1 MVTKLS
7 AARKSRW
14 YQFLNI
20 LLVLGLMFS
29 LLSFQDRAV
38 AHAGEEVN
46 LNLVLTAAVPTP
58 QTPTGTITDPTPT
71 YTWTKLSGAALYRYA
86 LYQGTTL
93 KYALTVNP
101 TTCGSSSTTCSNT
114 PATVLSNG
122 AYTWK
127 VRAYMGGV
135 WNAYS
140 ANKSFTVASSAFVS
154 QFTSDASGW
163 IPQNGSWSVASGF
176 YQTPGLANKY
186 VSSRHKYNYDTF
198 TYQVKL
204 SRTGCANCPYGLY
217 FNGAP
222 LPLGSNGSW
231 NNGYY
236 FFIADTGRYHIGKY
250 DGGVWHSLVDW
261 TPSALIST
269 SSNILKV
276 TYNSSTHYVQF
287 FINGTRVIY
296 GYYSGFTSG
305 MVGVIIY
312 QDASVGNRLFV
323 DYAVLAL
330 SAPGAPGAK
339 PGGDALGGIFIDDT
353 VQVGGTGSPDMSSP

>member
-1 MVTKLS
+1 MVITFS
-7 AARKSRW
+7 AARKTRW
-14 YQFLNI
+14 YQFLNVM
-20 LLVLGLMFS
+20 LVLGLMFS

-46 LNLVLTAAVPTP
+46 LNFILRVVVPTP
-58 QTPTGTITDPTPT
+58 LTPTGTITDPTPT

-101 TTCGSSSTTCSNT
+101 TTCGSSSTICSNT

-127 VRAYMGGV
+127 VRAYMDGV
-135 WNAYS
+135 WKAYS
-140 ANKSFTVASSAFVS
+140 ANMSFTVASTAFVS

-176 YQTPGLANKY
+176 YQTSGLTNKF

-204 SRTGCANCPYGLY
+204 SRTGCAACAYGIY
-217 FNGAP
+217 FNSAP
-222 LPLGSNGSW
+222 LPLGSDGSW
-231 NNGYY
+231 NNGY
-236 FFIADTGRYHIGKY
+236 FFLITDTGFFFAGQKY
-250 DGGVWHSLVDW
+250 GGVFPSVWDW
-261 TPSALIST
+261 TASASIST
-269 SSNILKV
+269 GSNILKV
-276 TYNSSTHYVQF
+276 TYNSSTHFVQF

-296 GYYSGFTSG
+296 GYLSTFTSG
-305 MVGVIIY
+305 MVGVTFY
-312 QDASVGNRLFV
+312 QDVSAGNRLFV

-330 SAPGAPGAK
+330 SAPGAK

-353 VQVGGTGSPDMSSP
+353 VEVGGTGSPDKSSP

>member
-204 SRTGCANCPYGLY
+204 SRTGCEFCSYGIY

-222 LPLGSNGSW
+222 LPLTSSGGW
-231 NNGYY
+231 NNGYV
-236 FFIADTGRYHIGKY
+236 FFITDDGRFLVGQYV
-250 DGGVWHSLVDW
+250 GGVWSTLVDW
-261 TPSALIST
+261 ITSPLVST
-269 SSNILKV
+269 GSNILKV

-287 FINGTRVIY
+287 FINGSRVAN
-296 GYYSGFTSG
+296 GYLSTFTSG
-305 MVGVIIY
+305 MVGVTFY
-312 QDASVGNRLFV
+312 QNASVGNRLYV

-330 SAPGAPGAK
+330 SAPSAK

-353 VQVGGTGSPDMSSP
+353 VQVGGTGSPDKSSP